1 MIVCEFVKHPEWYI
15 WHPTGPLELV
25 EDASDE
31 AKKAYQDY
39 LALLKYEDENDAT
52 PSRQSPLRC
61 CTGRAS

>member
-39 LALLKYEDENDAT
+39 LALLKYEDENEINF
-52 PSRQSPLRC
+52 
-61 CTGRAS
+61 